1 MRHSSIDNAQSLLP
15 TSTKRHANLSL
26 LLSASAAF
34 VLVHASNASA
44 NPTGAD
50 VVSGSAT
57 ISNPATNKLVVNQTS
72 DKAIINWKNFDISE
86 NEWTQFVQP
95 GSNSV
100 ALNRITDGNPT
111 EILGKLTA
119 NGKIMVVNPNGVF
132 FGANSTV
139 DVAGLIASTS
149 DTSNADFLAGKTNLS
164 VAGKPDASIVN
175 KGHITAAD
183 GGLVALV
190 APNVRNDGIIQA
202 NLGTVALASAQ
213 TASID
218 MYGDNL
224 YSFALDK
231 ETTAAA
237 TGAKAAVENNGII
250 SVGGGK
256 VLLTAKVAKGV
267 VDNVINN
274 TGIIEANSAHMEGGT
289 VVLDGGE
296 GNVNL
301 SGKISATGKTGG
313 KVTVTGSNIQLANA
327 DVNASGTNGGGSVK
341 IGGDYQGKGSIQHA
355 KTVTVDAASK
365 IDVSATDKGNGGTAV
380 IWSDEVTDFNGSI
393 KGTGGVNGGNGG
405 LAEVSSKGE
414 LGYNGAADLH
424 AYNGDAGTLLLD
436 PNSLYIG
443 TWGDHFIGT
452 DHFVNYAPIVTTLD
466 GGTNVISTAINNVT
480 VLADLIWSGSGSYT
494 IDAGHDVHIEADIKS
509 SFSGTNTQGAITV
522 NAGNGIYMGTA
533 DVATNK
539 GDINTSSVI
548 MSMSGS
554 TLKSNA
560 NVNINNSGKFSSS
573 TANVIE
579 GKSVTLHQSQDGSI
593 QNAINAVG
601 PTGTG
606 GALLQLGDGTWVENV
621 DINQGN
627 FTLKGNG
634 SGNSFIQ
641 ATSPTA
647 HVVKVGSGINKVTVS
662 DLAVSGGEVGIDVS
676 NNSNFKLQNAAVNY
690 SSTGLNLDSTT
701 SASVSDSSFYGN
713 FVGISGSDTN
723 FTNIKNNSLYN
734 NFIAMD
740 FDGDTNLTIKDNY
753 FESNFTGIGLN
764 NVVGAPIT
772 GNEMYY
778 TTYGIYATGGKSLVI
793 NDNNM
798 YYVDYG
804 ITGIDS
810 LGISINRNY
819 LYGGFGGGECDCEE
833 VSLTAFSKFGGGYGI
848 GSYGIHVTGGL
859 NSAITRNTVDNFYT
873 GIGVENSTN
882 NTVTRNTVQNIVD
895 DGIYLNSNANT
906 YAFGNSVN
914 NATTGIHA
922 VGNSNTDIESNEVSD
937 TDTGVLVEN
946 NGQTYILSNNLHDNN
961 YGSKVYNTNNIIHT
975 NNTYTDNGTGASF
988 FNSNNAI
995 LTGDIFTGNNLGI
1008 NLDNSQDTKIYE
1020 ATVTSSAGQNGILI
1034 ANGSG
1039 GTLVRGLNITGGDVG
1054 ITLDGKGSSMQFESD
1069 TSVFTG
1075 QGKYFVLQNNAMF
1088 NGGSTAQADSL
1099 DASQQTF
1106 DGTRASDFTEA
1117 QLAAAEF
1124 ITTDVEDG
1132 IPTIGNVFYKVFP
1145 STFALAGTDSLLQ
1158 FQEFPFTPGLFS
1170 YAGRTITND
1179 PSVTPPAFDVPSLN
1193 LSLLSP
1199 GTPGTTT
1206 TFNPSQLGSLAPAA
1220 GGNNP
1225 QALGSLEPSAGG
1237 NNNGAAFASLEPSAG
1252 GVANQNCGNNFLGSG
1267 FSNKFDNASC
1277 SVQQQ

>member
-15 TSTKRHANLSL
+15 TSTKGCANLSL

-34 VLVHASNASA
+34 VLMQASNASA

-57 ISNPATNKLVVNQTS
+57 VSNPSANKLVVNQTS
-72 DKAIINWKNFDISE
+72 DKAIIDWKNFDISE

-119 NGKIMVVNPNGVF
+119 NGKLMVVNPNGVF

-139 DVAGLIASTS
+139 DAAGLIASTS
-149 DTSNADFLAGKTNLS
+149 DISNDDFNAGKLKLTIP
-164 VAGKPDASIVN
+164 GKANASIIN
-175 KGHITAAD
+175 KGNITAAD

-301 SGKISATGKTGG
+301 SGKISATGNTGG
-313 KVTVTGSNIQLANA
+313 NVTVTGGNIQLANA
-327 DVNASGTNGGGSVK
+327 DVNASGVNGGGSVK
-341 IGGDYQGKGSIQHA
+341 IGGDYQGKGSLKHA
-355 KTVTVDAASK
+355 KNVTVDSSSK

-380 IWSDEVTDFNGSI
+380 VWSDEVTDFNGSI

-424 AYNGDAGTLLLD
+424 AYNGEAGTLLLD

-443 TWGDHFIGT
+443 AWGDHFIGT
-452 DHFVNYAPIVTTLD
+452 DHFVNYAPIVASLD
-466 GGTNVISTAINNVT
+466 GGTNVISTALNDVT
-480 VLADLIWSGSGSYT
+480 VLSDLIWSGSGSYT
-494 IDAGHDVHIEADIKS
+494 IDAGHDAHIEADIKS
-509 SFSGTNTQGAITV
+509 SFAGSNTQGAVTI
-522 NAGNGIYMGTA
+522 NAANGIYMGNA
-533 DVATNK
+533 DIATNK
-539 GDINTSSVI
+539 GDINTNSIV
-548 MSMSGS
+548 MSMSNS
-554 TLKSNA
+554 SIKSNA
-560 NVNINNSGKFSSS
+560 DVNINNSGKFSSN

-593 QNAINAVG
+593 QNAVNAVG

-641 ATSPTA
+641 
-647 HVVKVGSGINKVTVS
+647 GSGPAPHVIKVAAGNNNVTVS
-662 DLAVSGGEVGIDVS
+662 DLAVQNGEVGVDVAA
-676 NNSNFKLQNAAVNY
+676 NNFTLKNSYISGNT
-690 SSTGLNLDSTT
+690 TGVKLDSTI
-701 SASVSDSSFYGN
+701 SASIFNNAFEDN
-713 FVGISGSDTN
+713 FVGVSGNNTWFTGVTN
-723 FTNIKNNSLYN
+723 NNFYSHFAAIDFNGDNSLVVNNNTLDN
-734 NFIAMD
+734 NFI
-740 FDGDTNLTIKDNY
+740 
-753 FESNFTGIGLN
+753 GISLN

-772 GNEMYY
+772 GNSIDNGV
-778 TTYGIYATGGKSLVI
+778 YGIYATGGHSLVI
-793 NDNNM
+793 SGNTMDFI
-798 YYVDYG
+798 DYG
-804 ITGIDS
+804 VTATDSIGIKITGND
-810 LGISINRNY
+810 L
-819 LYGGFGGGECDCEE
+819 FGGSSGGCGEARSIVKC
-833 VSLTAFSKFGGGYGI
+833 GGT
-848 GSYGIHVTGGL
+848 GSYGIHITSGGL
-859 NSAITRNTVDNFYT
+859 NSVVAGNTVDNFDN
-873 GIGVENSTN
+873 GIGVENSTDSSIFF
-882 NTVTRNTVQNIVD
+882 NTVRNITYN
-895 DGIYLNSNANT
+895 GIYLNNDAHSLVYAN
-906 YAFGNSVN
+906 NVN
-914 NATTGIHA
+914 NAETGIHTT
-922 VGNSNTDIESNEVSD
+922 GSDQTDIIGNEVSD
-937 TDTGVLVEN
+937 TYTGVLAESDTN
-946 NGQTYILSNNLHDNN
+946 LYINTNNLHNN
-961 YGSKVYNTNNIIHT
+961 SYGTSVYSSNNVVHSS
-975 NNTYTDNGTGASF
+975 NTYTDNGTGASF
-988 FNSNNAI
+988 FDSNNAI
-995 LTGDIFTGNNLGI
+995 LAGDIFSGNNLGI
-1008 NLDNSQDTKIYE
+1008 NLDNSQDTKIRE
-1020 ATVTSSAGQNGILI
+1020 ATITSSAGQNGIMI

-1117 QLAAAEF
+1117 QLADAEF

-1145 STFALAGTDSLLQ
+1145 STFTLAGTDSLLQ

-1179 PSVTPPAFDVPSLN
+1179 PSVTPPAFDVPTLN

-1252 GVANQNCGNNFLGSG
+1252 GAANQNCGNNFLGSG

>member
-1 MRHSSIDNAQSLLP
+1 MRHSSTENAQSLLP
-15 TSTKRHANLSL
+15 TPTKRHANLSL

-34 VLVHASNASA
+34 VLVSASNASA
-44 NPTGAD
+44 NPTGGT

-57 ISNPATNKLVVNQTS
+57 INSPSANKLVVNQAS
-72 DKAIINWKNFDISE
+72 DKAIINWNNFDIGT

-100 ALNRITDGNPT
+100 ALNRVTDGNPT
-111 EILGKLTA
+111 EILGKLSA
-119 NGKIMVVNPNGVF
+119 NGKLMVVNPNGVF

-139 DVAGLIASTS
+139 DAAGLIASTA
-149 DTSNADFLAGKTNLS
+149 DIKNEDFLAGKNNFS
-164 VAGKPDASIVN
+164 IAGKADASIIN
-175 KGHITAAD
+175 KGNITAAD

-301 SGKISATGKTGG
+301 SGKIDASGKTGG
-313 KVTVTGSNIQLANA
+313 SVTVTGGNIQLANA

-341 IGGDYQGKGSIQHA
+341 IGGDYQGKGSLKHA
-355 KTVTVDAASK
+355 KTVSVDSASK

-380 IWSDEVTDFNGSI
+380 VWSDEVTDFNGSI

-436 PNSLYIG
+436 PNSLFIG

-452 DHFVNYAPIVTTLD
+452 DHFVNYAPIVSSLN
-466 GGTNVISTAINNVT
+466 GGTNVISTATNNVT

-494 IDAGHDVHIEADIKS
+494 IDAGHDVHIESDIKS
-509 SFSGTNTQGAITV
+509 SFGGTNTQGAITV
-522 NAGNGIYMGTA
+522 NAGNGIYLGNA

-539 GDINTSSVI
+539 GDINTNSVI

-573 TANVIE
+573 LANVIE
-579 GKSVTLHQSQDGSI
+579 GKSVTLHQSQNGSI

-601 PTGTG
+601 PTGSG

-621 DINQGN
+621 NINQGN

-634 SGNSFIQ
+634 SGSSFIQ
-641 ATSPTA
+641 ATGPAA
-647 HVVKVGSGINKVTVS
+647 HVVKVGAGINNVTVS
-662 DLAVSGGEVGIDVS
+662 DLAVSGGDVGIDVS
-676 NNSNFKLQNAAVNY
+676 NNSKFKLQNADV
-690 SSTGLNLDSTT
+690 SGSTIGLLLDSTVK
-701 SASVSDSSFYGN
+701 SSVSGSVFHNSFA
-713 FVGISGSDTN
+713 GISGSGTD
-723 FTNIKNNSLYN
+723 FANINNNSFYDNLLG
-734 NFIAMD
+734 MS
-740 FDGDTNLTIKDNY
+740 FDGDTNLTIKNNHFD
-753 FESNFTGIGLN
+753 SNFTGIYLN
-764 NVVGAPIT
+764 NVIGSPIT

-778 TTYGIYATGGKSLVI
+778 TQYGIYANGGRSIVI

-798 YYVDYG
+798 YYVNYG
-804 ITGIDS
+804 ITGVDS
-810 LGISINRNY
+810 IGISINRNY
-819 LYGGFGGGECDCEE
+819 LYGGFGSYECDCE
-833 VSLTAFSKFGGGYGI
+833 LTFAKYDDGEGEGYGI

-873 GIGVENSTN
+873 GIGVENSSSS
-882 NTVTRNTVQNIVD
+882 TVSRNTVQNIID
-895 DGIYLNSNANT
+895 DAIYVNGSSNNFVYGNT
-906 YAFGNSVN
+906 VT
-914 NATTGIHA
+914 NATNGIHA
-922 VGNSNTDIESNEVSD
+922 VNNNNTDIEANDVSD

-946 NGQTYILSNNLHDNN
+946 NGKTYIIANKLHDNDD
-961 YGSKVYNTNNIIHT
+961 GLKVFSTDNILHTNNI
-975 NNTYTDNGTGASF
+975 YTDNGTGASF
-988 FNSNNAI
+988 FDSNNAI

-1008 NLDNSQDTKIYE
+1008 NLDNSQNTKIHE
-1020 ATVTSSAGQNGILI
+1020 ATITSSAGDNGIFI
-1034 ANGSG
+1034 VNGSG
-1039 GTLVRGLNITGGDVG
+1039 GTLVRGLKITGGDVG
-1054 ITLDGKGSSMQFESD
+1054 ITLDGAGSSMQFESD

-1075 QGKYFVLQNNAMF
+1075 QGKYFVLKNNAMF
-1088 NGGSTAQADSL
+1088 ASGSTAQADSL

-1106 DGTRASDFTEA
+1106 DGTRASDFTES
-1117 QLAAAEF
+1117 QLADAEF

-1145 STFALAGTDSLLQ
+1145 IIAFAGTDSLLQ

-1179 PSVTPPAFDVPSLN
+1179 PSVTSPTFDIPSLN
-1193 LSLLSP
+1193 LSLLSQ
-1199 GTPGTTT
+1199 GAPGTTT
-1206 TFNPSQLGSLAPAA
+1206 NFNPGQLGNLAPAA
-1220 GGNNP
+1220 GGNP
-1225 QALGSLEPSAGG
+1225 QNLGSLEPSAGG
-1237 NNNGAAFASLEPSAG
+1237 NNANGQALASLEPSAG
-1252 GVANQNCGNNFLGSG
+1252 GNQQNCGNNFLGSG

-1277 SVQQQ
+1277 SIQQQ